1 MLVPLLF
8 TSVKSNHK
16 RRGPEGF
23 WQAAWHR
30 VRVYSPQKLIGARL
44 ESSINTYMLK
54 LLEHPVL
61 QGEIAIIASE
71 GCYEA

>member
-8 TSVKSNHK
+8 TSVKGNHK

-30 VRVYSPQKLIGARL
+30 VRVYWPQKLIRARL
-44 ESSINTYMLK
+44 EFSINSYMLK
-54 LLEHPVL
+54 LLEHLVL
-61 QGEIAIIASE
+61 QEEIDIIASK